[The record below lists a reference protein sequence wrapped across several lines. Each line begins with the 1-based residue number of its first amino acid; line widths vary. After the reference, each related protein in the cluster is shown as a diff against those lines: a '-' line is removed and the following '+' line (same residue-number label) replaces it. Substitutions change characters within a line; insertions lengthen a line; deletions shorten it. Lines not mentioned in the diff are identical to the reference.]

1 MKYVQIVFSPTGGT
15 LKASEAVIKSCFQR
29 KDCEIFS

>member
-15 LKASEAVIKSCFQR
+15 LKASEICNK
-29 KDCEIFS
+29 KLFSKKRL